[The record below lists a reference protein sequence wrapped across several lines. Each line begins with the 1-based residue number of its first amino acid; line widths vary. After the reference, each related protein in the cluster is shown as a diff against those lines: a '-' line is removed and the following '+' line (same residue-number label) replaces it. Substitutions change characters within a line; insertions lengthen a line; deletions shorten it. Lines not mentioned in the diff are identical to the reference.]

1 MTETSTCASTSD
13 QIRSGYTTAVNELMN
28 FLLFSGSRE
37 RERKRER
44 DRERRG
50 WEWERGE
57 GDVRVKRKR
66 YLR

>member
-1 MTETSTCASTSD
+1 MTETPTCASTSD
-13 QIRSGYTTAVNELMN
+13 QIRSGYTAVNELMN
-28 FLLFSGSRE
+28 LLLFSGSRE
-37 RERKRER
+37 RER
-44 DRERRG
+44 